1 MENTPE
7 QTVRQ
12 IMSDVLEVPL
22 ESVDDNVTMQNTD
35 TWDSLRHMEIVV
47 AIEEKFGVDF
57 EALELMEL
65 TSLRDIMRMIG
76 TKGVQV

>member
-65 TSLRDIMRMIG
+65 TSLRDIMRMLG

>member
-1 MENTPE
+1 
-7 QTVRQ
+7 
-12 IMSDVLEVPL
+12 MSDVLEVPL

-65 TSLRDIMRMIG
+65 TSLRDIMRMLG